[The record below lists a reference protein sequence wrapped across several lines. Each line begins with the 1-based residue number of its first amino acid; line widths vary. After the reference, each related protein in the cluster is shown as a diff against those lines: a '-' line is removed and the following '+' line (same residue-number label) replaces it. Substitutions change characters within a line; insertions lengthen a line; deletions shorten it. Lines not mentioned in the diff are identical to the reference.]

1 MKPVVVLVGRPNVG
15 KSTLFNALTRSRS
28 ALVADLPGLTRD
40 RQYGQGRVGGRPY
53 LVVDTGGL
61 SEETDTLRALSARQ
75 TRQAIA
81 ESDAVIFVVDG
92 RAGWVAGDEEIA
104 DILRRRD
111 VPVAVAVNKT
121 EGGEPAAM
129 TGDFHRLGF
138 GAMFP
143 VSAAHAQGLEP
154 LIRHV
159 LESFPLDGDEE
170 PEEEA
175 RVRVAVVGR
184 PNAGKSTLVNT
195 MLGEERLVVSAEPGT
210 TRDSVE
216 IPFSRN
222 GRSYLFVDTAG
233 VRRRG
238 KVDDPVEKFSVVKTL
253 QAIDRAHVVVLMLD
267 GPERVSDHDVHLAA
281 HVVEQGRALVLAANK
296 WDILTPADRAWV
308 RREIERKLPFLA
320 FAKPHFVSALTGMR
334 VAQLFPAID
343 RAFASARC
351 VLPSPR
357 LNKVLRRAVEA
368 VPPPRAHGRPVRLK
382 YAHQG
387 GSNPPL
393 IVVHGTQVEAV
404 PDSYRRYLA
413 NVFRAAFKLEGTPV
427 RIDFRSG
434 TNPYAGRRG
443 H

>member
-15 KSTLFNALTRSRS
+15 KSTLFNALTRTRN

-40 RQYGQGRVGGRPY
+40 RQYGEGRIGGRAY

-61 SEETDTLRALSARQ
+61 AEETDALRALSARQ
-75 TRQAIA
+75 TRQAIV

-92 RAGWVAGDEEIA
+92 RTGRLAGDDEIA
-104 DILRRRD
+104 DVLRRRN
-111 VPVAVAVNKT
+111 VPVAIAVNKA
-121 EGGEPAAM
+121 EAEDPISMA
-129 TGDFHRLGF
+129 GDFHGLGF
-138 GAMFP
+138 EAVFP
-143 VSAAHAQGLEP
+143 VSAAHAQGLDA
-154 LIRHV
+154 LVGQV
-159 LESFPLDGDEE
+159 LKPFPPV
-170 PEEEA
+170 PEEGADETA
-175 RVRVAVVGR
+175 VRVAVIGR
-184 PNAGKSTLVNT
+184 PNAGKSTLLNM
-195 MLGEERLVVSAEPGT
+195 MLGEDRLVVSAEPGT

-216 IPFSRN
+216 VPLSRN
-222 GRSYLFVDTAG
+222 GHPYLFVDTAG

-238 KVDDPVEKFSVVKTL
+238 KVDDPIEKFSVVKTL
-253 QAIDRAHVVVLMLD
+253 QAIDRAHVVVLLVD
-267 GPERVSDHDVHLAA
+267 AREQVGDQDVHLAA
-281 HVVEQGRALVLAANK
+281 HVLEQGRALVLAINK
-296 WDILTPADRAWV
+296 WDIPTLSERAWV

-334 VAQLFPAID
+334 VADLFPAID

-387 GSNPPL
+387 GRNPPL
-393 IVVHGTQVEAV
+393 IVVHGTQVDAV

-413 NVFRAAFKLEGTPV
+413 NVFRAAFKLEGTPI
-427 RIDFRSG
+427 RIDLQSG
-434 TNPYAGRRG
+434 SNPYAARRR